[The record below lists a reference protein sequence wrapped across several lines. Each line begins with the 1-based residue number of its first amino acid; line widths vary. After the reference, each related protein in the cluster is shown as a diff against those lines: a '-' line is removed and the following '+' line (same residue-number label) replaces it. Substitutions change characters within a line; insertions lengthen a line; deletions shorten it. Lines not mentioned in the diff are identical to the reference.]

1 MGLFKMRKSGREK
14 RVFGLTLLVERC
26 SIQDGLEVD
35 DLLLQLKNLDVGLNL
50 QPVLGI
56 GLFSSNK

>member
-1 MGLFKMRKSGREK
+1 MRKSGREQ
-14 RVFGLTLLVERC
+14 RVLGLTLLVKRC

-35 DLLLQLKNLDVGLNL
+35 DLLLQLENLDVGLHL

-56 GLFSSNK
+56 RASILLAESLSH